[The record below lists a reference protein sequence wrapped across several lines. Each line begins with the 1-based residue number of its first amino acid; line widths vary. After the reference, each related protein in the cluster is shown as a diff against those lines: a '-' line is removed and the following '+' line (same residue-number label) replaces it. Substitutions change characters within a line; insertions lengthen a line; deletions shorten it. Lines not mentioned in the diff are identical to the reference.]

1 MIAHNKIPDFDPED
15 EPEDKPEGEPDPKPS
30 SSTPLGRINEKLY
43 YEIDGPID
51 PDVEPGAEVQP
62 PVAGSTGEDGFN
74 VELESTFL
82 DATLQALVL
91 EIDRQV
97 QSANSHMDRAQL
109 TQAEAWAIAIH
120 AGVPLVIAVVEGR
133 MVVRSGCDYRIAL
146 FDNEKW
152 VVVTRDG
159 EHEEDMEDRE
169 GYPDED
175 DDDDYDDDEENYDDG
190 YEDEIEY

>member
-1 MIAHNKIPDFDPED
+1 MIAHNRIPDFDPED
-15 EPEDKPEGEPDPKPS
+15 EPDPKPPS
-30 SSTPLGRINEKLY
+30 PTPLGRINEKLY
-43 YEIDGPID
+43 YEIGKTED
-51 PDVEPGAEVQP
+51 PDADPGAEIQP

-82 DATLQALVL
+82 DATIQALVL

-97 QSANSHMDRAQL
+97 QSANAHMDRAQL

-120 AGVPLVIAVVEGR
+120 AGVPLVIAVVGGR

-159 EHEEDMEDRE
+159 EHEESMEDRE
-169 GYPDED
+169 GYPDD
-175 DDDDYDDDEENYDDG
+175 DDDDYCDDDGEYDDGEEYDDG
-190 YEDEIEY
+190 YEDDIKY